1 MNLRLTADQMN
12 TLCGTKRSSKARR
25 CSGLIRR
32 GAAAVETAIVL
43 PVVVFVVFGS
53 IEIANGVF
61 MKQSLAIAAYE
72 GAREASR
79 PGGTQAQAKSRI
91 REVLSNKGVDN
102 ETVTFTPAI
111 TADTPRGTKIYVKVS
126 APVSTDSINPC
137 KLLINRTLE
146 QSVVMVR
153 L

>member
-1 MNLRLTADQMN
+1 MYPLRLQTMTN
-12 TLCGTKRSSKARR
+12 NKRRKTQANRF
-25 CSGLIRR
+25 

-61 MKQSLAIAAYE
+61 LKQSLAVAAYE

-79 PGGTQAQAKSRI
+79 PGGTQSHAISRI
-91 REVLSNKGVDN
+91 REVLSNKGIDN
-102 ETVTFTPAI
+102 EQVSITPPI
-111 TADTPRGTKIYVKVS
+111 TAATPRGTKIYVKVL

-137 KLLINRTLE
+137 KLLINHTLE

>member
-1 MNLRLTADQMN
+1 MTTFRNQAT
-12 TLCGTKRSSKARR
+12 RSPERQLGVA
-25 CSGLIRR
+25 IRR
-32 GAAAVETAIVL
+32 GAAAVEAAFVL
-43 PVVVFVVFGS
+43 PIVVFVVFGS
-53 IEIANGVF
+53 IELANGVF

-79 PGGTQAQAKSRI
+79 PGGTQEQAKSRI

-102 ETVTFTPAI
+102 ETVTFVPEI
-111 TADTPRGTKIYVKVS
+111 TADTPRGTKIHVKVS

>member
-1 MNLRLTADQMN
+1 MIDRGIA
-12 TLCGTKRSSKARR
+12 GKRSRLGCGNHA
-25 CSGLIRR
+25 LRR
-32 GAAAVETAIVL
+32 GAAAVEAAIVL

-53 IEIANGVF
+53 IELANGVF

-79 PGGTQAQAKSRI
+79 PGGTQEFARSRV
-91 REVLSNKGVDN
+91 REILSNKGIDN
-102 ETVTFTPAI
+102 ETVTFTPNI
-111 TADTPRGTKIYVKVS
+111 SADTPRGTKIYVKVV
-126 APVSTDSINPC
+126 APVSTGSINPC
-137 KLLINRTLE
+137 KLLLNRKIE

>member
-1 MNLRLTADQMN
+1 MTTPGRQ
-12 TLCGTKRSSKARR
+12 TKRIQTRPCNGAW
-25 CSGLIRR
+25 RR
-32 GAAAVETAIVL
+32 GAAAVEAAIVL

-53 IEIANGVF
+53 IELANGVF

-102 ETVTFTPAI
+102 ETVTFTPEI

-137 KLLINRTLE
+137 KLLINRKLE

>member
-1 MNLRLTADQMN
+1 MFFRGHQTEPPI
-12 TLCGTKRSSKARR
+12 KRVDTRTN
-25 CSGLIRR
+25 RR
-32 GAAAVETAIVL
+32 GAAAVEAAIVL

-61 MKQSLAIAAYE
+61 LKQSLAVAAYE

-79 PGGTQAQAKSRI
+79 PGGTQNHALSRI

-102 ETVTFTPAI
+102 EIVTITPSI
-111 TADTPRGTKIYVKVS
+111 TEATPRGTKIYVKVS